1 MINMQFVEHPLWRV
15 HSSLFDINLIKGK
28 LELEISLSILYGFMN
43 ISGLNTVSRMKLYFD
58 LYATCL
64 ETIKA
69 RVRWLEHLL
78 VVDGEIG
85 IEMDFKNKKVVY
97 KAYTMHPK
105 RNTTYTWILMQELIK
120 NGEGEQ

>member
-1 MINMQFVEHPLWRV
+1 
-15 HSSLFDINLIKGK
+15 
-28 LELEISLSILYGFMN
+28 MN
-43 ISGLNTVSRMKLYFD
+43 ISGLNKVSRMKLYFD